1 MTSDHLSSSA
11 LQLQDRVLKYT
22 CYGSDSVTGRRPSYM
37 RFNGERKETWANC
50 YFLGQGY
57 RLYSAELMRFN
68 SPDSDSPF
76 ASGGLNAYAYC
87 AGDPVNYRDPD
98 GHMPSRLPGR
108 SPRQLSR
115 SLPPSGSVTPSRART
130 RSLSP
135 SPQPGLQERGAGANP
150 SLGGSVGSSPP
161 SSLGSNASSSNSELQ
176 GSPETPG
183 TPPRAEHLHV
193 AIDGR
198 NNPVPPEVLRARLE
212 MLVAGQGHRV
222 QPGSLPNTP
231 RLVMPEVREPTPV
244 SR

>member
-135 SPQPGLQERGAGANP
+135 SPQPGLQERGAGANQALEEVLDP
-150 SLGGSVGSSPP
+150 
-161 SSLGSNASSSNSELQ
+161 A
-176 GSPETPG
+176 
-183 TPPRAEHLHV
+183 PRAHW
-193 AIDGR
+193 G
-198 NNPVPPEVLRARLE
+198 
-212 MLVAGQGHRV
+212 
-222 QPGSLPNTP
+222 
-231 RLVMPEVREPTPV
+231 PTPQAQIRNCKV
-244 SR
+244 HQKHLVRHPAPSTYM